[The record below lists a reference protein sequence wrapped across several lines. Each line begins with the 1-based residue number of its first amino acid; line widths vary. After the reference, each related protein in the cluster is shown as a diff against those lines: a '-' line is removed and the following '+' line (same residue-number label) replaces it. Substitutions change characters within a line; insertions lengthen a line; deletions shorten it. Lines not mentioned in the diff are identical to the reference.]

1 MEKFLEKIL
10 NNTNIFR
17 NDSVVKKINA
27 GFTNSLFLVDNK
39 YIVKICNNKD
49 NEEKFKNEI
58 SFYNRN
64 KNNKFIPKIYLYHIA
79 KEKEDYSYIVIEFIR
94 GKTLYNVW
102 HELNEEERKLI
113 IKKIVDLMKTFH
125 SIKGNRYDWAKY
137 MKNKINQ
144 SLNFCRNKNLFSLSE
159 LKLFK
164 YILTNMDKYLKS
176 DDFRLIHSDIHFD
189 NIIVDENKNLKLI
202 DFETSMYAPIDYELD
217 IFLRMC
223 KNPLTYAS
231 EEEAKF
237 VNIEDY
243 KMIEP
248 YFREMYPEIFAI
260 HDFNIRNKIYNL
272 EANLRLLPKFP
283 NDVILKNDVLK
294 DLIKLREMF
303 N

>member
-58 SFYNRN
+58 SFYNHN

-113 IKKIVDLMKTFH
+113 IKKIADLMKTFH

-164 YILTNMDKYLKS
+164 YILTNMDKYLNWALDSLAQKAEK
-176 DDFRLIHSDIHFD
+176 LGANAVLGICFD
-189 NIIVDENKNLKLI
+189 LRD
-202 DFETSMYAPIDYELD
+202 SMKPMLMGTA
-217 IFLRMC
+217 
-223 KNPLTYAS
+223 
-231 EEEAKF
+231 
-237 VNIEDY
+237 
-243 KMIEP
+243 
-248 YFREMYPEIFAI
+248 
-260 HDFNIRNKIYNL
+260 
-272 EANLRLLPKFP
+272 
-283 NDVILKNDVLK
+283 VILED
-294 DLIKLREMF
+294 I
-303 N
+303 